1 MFSLLFLS
9 VELLIVLK
17 KKQKQKQNKTKTAL
31 FFKLCFLADSYDVS
45 SDLVQTGL
53 STRNVHYSKI
63 VSTVKQFPSI

>member
-17 KKQKQKQNKTKTAL
+17 KKKKKTAL
-31 FFKLCFLADSYDVS
+31 FCKLCFLADSYDVS

-53 STRNVHYSKI
+53 
-63 VSTVKQFPSI
+63 